1 MDQPKLTEFHLAMYS
16 KYPGISFESCV
27 ELYLELYPTK
37 KEDPEPTETESK
49 PKKKSKK

>member
-1 MDQPKLTEFHLAMYS
+1 MYS

-27 ELYLELYPTK
+27 ELYLELYPET